1 MIPGLI
7 LEGMVQLDNFI
18 ITFSSAFDD
27 HSEQDRETVLF
38 TPFIIFTLGS
48 QGALQVRPGP
58 PLPSSGDRPHLVGG
72 SEKCGERGLGR
83 EGKPGEQAAQLI

>member
-27 HSEQDRETVLF
+27 HPEQQRETVLF
-38 TPFIIFTLGS
+38 TPFIIFNH
-48 QGALQVRPGP
+48 PW
-58 PLPSSGDRPHLVGG
+58 
-72 SEKCGERGLGR
+72 
-83 EGKPGEQAAQLI
+83 AARVPYR